1 MRFPRWASVLTST
14 LALTSVASL
23 TACSSDDATHSASA
37 GPDGAFPATVEHK
50 FGSTTIESRPD
61 RVVTVGF
68 NDLDFALALGEA
80 PVATRAFTGYD
91 YKQRPWAQGYATDI
105 PEVGGMELDVEKV
118 AEADP
123 DVLLG
128 TYAVFTQDDYDTLSG
143 LAPTVGDVRGPAD
156 GRAASWEDQLDAI
169 GKALGKQG
177 EAEKVRDQ
185 VRAAFGAATAANPQ
199 FAGRTAAVA
208 MVLDN
213 GFYILEPEDPRAAFF
228 TTLGFTA
235 PAETGTVSPERLD
248 LLDQR
253 TLIVLGATKEKLA
266 SDPVFSQLPVV
277 KEDRTVYLGEFGTDA
292 TAALG
297 FASPLSQPYL
307 LDAATPALSAATDD
321 DPATVVPAV
330 G

>member
-1 MRFPRWASVLTST
+1 M
-14 LALTSVASL
+14 ALTGVASL
-23 TACSSDDATHSASA
+23 AACTSDDATDSAFVGS
-37 GPDGAFPATVEHK
+37 DGVFPVTMQHK
-50 FGSTTIESRPD
+50 FGSTTIESRPN

-68 NDLDFALALGEA
+68 NDLDFALALGET

-91 YKQRPWAQGYATDI
+91 YKQRPWAQGYPTDI

-118 AEADP
+118 AAANP

-128 TYAVFTQDDYDTLSG
+128 TYAVFTKNDYDTLSG
-143 LAPTVGDVRGPAD
+143 LAPTVGDVLGTAD
-156 GRAASWEDQLDAI
+156 GGTASWEDQLDAI

-177 EAEKVRDQ
+177 EAEKVRDR
-185 VRAAFGAATAANPQ
+185 VRTAFDAATAANSQ

-235 PAETGTVSPERLD
+235 PTETGTVSPERLD
-248 LLDQR
+248 LLDQP

-266 SDPVFSQLPVV
+266 ADPVFSQLAVV

-292 TAALG
+292 TAAIG

-307 LDAATPALSAATDD
+307 LDVATPALSAATDD
-321 DPATVVPAV
+321 DPATVVPAI

>member
-1 MRFPRWASVLTST
+1 VRISRWTSVLAAAV
-14 LALTSVASL
+14 ALTGVGSL
-23 TACSSDDATHSASA
+23 TACGSADATDSAPA
-37 GPDGAFPATVEHK
+37 GAGGAFPATVEHK
-50 FGSTTIESRPD
+50 FGSTTIESRPN

-68 NDLDFALALGEA
+68 NDLDFVLALGET

-91 YKQRPWAQGYATDI
+91 YKQRPWARGYATDI

-143 LAPTVGDVRGPAD
+143 LAPTVGDVRGPD
-156 GRAASWEDQLDAI
+156 GGAASWEDQLDAI
-169 GKALGKQG
+169 GTALGKQA
-177 EAEKVRDQ
+177 EAEKVRER
-185 VRAAFGAATAANPQ
+185 VRTAFDAATSANPQ

-208 MVLDN
+208 MLLDN
-213 GFYILEPEDPRAAFF
+213 GFYILEPQDPRAAFF
-228 TTLGFTA
+228 TTLGFAA

-248 LLDQR
+248 LLDQP

-266 SDPVFSQLPVV
+266 ADPVFSQLAVV

-292 TAALG
+292 TAAIG

-307 LDAATPALSAATDD
+307 LDVATPALSAATDD